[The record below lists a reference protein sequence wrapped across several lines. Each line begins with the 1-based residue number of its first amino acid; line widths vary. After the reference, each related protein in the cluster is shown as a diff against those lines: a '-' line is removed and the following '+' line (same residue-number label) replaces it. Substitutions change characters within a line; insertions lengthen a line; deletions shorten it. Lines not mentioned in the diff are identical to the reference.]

1 MNKSFLFIFCFIF
14 CLSFSQNDNE
24 IKVKGVILDKNTSES
39 LPLANIVFQNLNGK
53 MITGV
58 TANENGEFEVFL
70 NSDEKNCKLIVSYIG
85 YNNFQKTLE
94 LSKNIEITIKMDTE
108 ELNVVN
114 IISDQAEFRKT
125 PVSLS
130 NVKLEKIESE
140 LAGQEI
146 PMLLNSTPGV
156 YATQQGGGDGDV
168 RINIRGFSQRN
179 VAVMIDGVPMNDME
193 NGQVYWSNWFGL
205 DGLTRTI
212 QVQRGLGASKLALP
226 SVGGT
231 INIITKGVN
240 NPEGGMIKQEI
251 GSGNS
256 LRTYFAYTSKDLK
269 IGKFNIAGAFKR
281 SDGVIN
287 QTPSEGLFYYIK
299 WQKQFKNHIF
309 SLSGFGAPQ
318 EHAQR
323 KYQTGMTEWDASFA
337 SDLGVDTNLV
347 NTGDYGL
354 TYNPNW
360 GVYNNY
366 NVIFDEDP
374 NSPTFS
380 LPLDT
385 IWGENIYLNKQKN
398 YYHKPVYTFQH
409 LWNINEKSTLSNV
422 FYYSKGN
429 GGGTDIEG
437 GFGPSYYTNEFTNNF
452 QIDFQKI
459 YNSNNG
465 NTWIYWQNE
474 FGPSIDTLYSFSEKK
489 STTILR
495 SSINNHYWG
504 GFLSTFDHKI
514 NKNFDLSAGL
524 DFRTYKGEHYR
535 EVYDLIGGD
544 YYGGSDVVQGTEA
557 PDNFIGFNSN
567 NLMLREGDKI
577 KYHNDGFV
585 RWAGA
590 FGQIEYNYKDIS
602 AFINITGSQSFY
614 KRIDYFKR
622 KDIVLEDTI
631 LIQAVGINET
641 VTYNGNE
648 YNTDS
653 PEARF
658 SETEWQT
665 FPGFTFKAGANW
677 NINESNNIF
686 LNTGFLSKA
695 PKFNYIF
702 NYDNGINYD
711 IKNEIIQALE
721 IGYGYRSE
729 NFLLHINLY
738 NTIWKNK
745 PQTGTTSLDEAGTE
759 RVYYNI
765 NGINALHQGI
775 ELDFA
780 WKISKYLTYEF
791 LSSIGNWRWNSGDT
805 IDFYLNQELLASDYF
820 DASGVYVGDSPQTQI
835 GSSIAYNI
843 NLSKNSSSYIKLKGM
858 YSDRF
863 FSDFDPYDLRDG
875 NKNVWKMPGYALFS
889 LHLGNNL
896 YFKKSSVHLKLN
908 VLNLF
913 NTTYLSDAQNNSDYT
928 GVTNNNLVG
937 NNDATS
943 ASVFFG
949 LPRRIVASIEYKF

>member
-1 MNKSFLFIFCFIF
+1 MNKFFLFIFCFIVSF
-14 CLSFSQNDNE
+14 SFSQNDKE
-24 IKVKGVILDKNTSES
+24 IKIQGVILDKNSSES

-53 MITGV
+53 TITGL
-58 TANENGEFEVFL
+58 TANENGEFEVYI
-70 NSDEKNCKLIVSYIG
+70 NSNEKNCKLIVSYIG
-85 YNNFQKTLE
+85 YNNYQKNLE
-94 LSKNIEITIKMDTE
+94 LSKNIELTIKMTTE

-231 INIITKGVN
+231 INIMTKGVN
-240 NPEGGMIKQEI
+240 TPEGGMIKQEV

-256 LRTYFAYTSKDLK
+256 LRTYFAYTSDNLK
-269 IGKFNIAGAFKR
+269 IGKFSIAGAFKR
-281 SDGVIN
+281 SDGVIE
-287 QTPSEGLFYYIK
+287 QTPSEGLFYYLK
-299 WQKQFKNHIF
+299 WQKQFKKHIF
-309 SLSGFGAPQ
+309 SLSAFGAPQ

-323 KYQTGMTEWDASFA
+323 KYQSGITTTSTEFA
-337 SDLGVDTNLV
+337 SDLGIDTNVV
-347 NTGDYGL
+347 NSGNYGL
-354 TYNPNW
+354 NYNPNW
-360 GVYNNY
+360 GVYNDY
-366 NVIFDEDP
+366 KVIWG
-374 NSPTFS
+374 NNG

-385 IWGENIYLNKQKN
+385 IRGENIYINKQKN
-398 YYHKPVYTFQH
+398 YYHKPVFTFQH
-409 LWNINEKSTLSNV
+409 LWNINERSSLSNV
-422 FYYSKGN
+422 FYYSIGN

-437 GFGPSYYTNEFTNNF
+437 GFGPNYYTENN
-452 QIDFQKI
+452 QIDFQYI
-459 YNSNNG
+459 YDTNHGNIWNSFINPGGPAIDEAYSNN
-465 NTWIYWQNE
+465 
-474 FGPSIDTLYSFSEKK
+474 EKK

-504 GFLSTFDHKI
+504 GLLTTFDHKI
-514 NKNFDLSAGL
+514 SKNLDLSTGL
-524 DFRTYKGEHYR
+524 DLRTYKGEHYR
-535 EVYDLIGGD
+535 EVYDLLGGD
-544 YYGGSDVVQGTEA
+544 YYIGSKIIEDPTEA
-557 PDNFIGFNSN
+557 PDNYIGANSN
-567 NLMLREGDKI
+567 NVILREGDKI
-577 KYHNDGFV
+577 KYHNDGLV

-590 FGQIEYNYKDIS
+590 FGQLEYNYKDIS
-602 AFINITGSQSFY
+602 AFINITGSQTYY
-614 KRIDYFKR
+614 KRIDYFKK
-622 KDIVLEDTI
+622 KDLVLEDTI
-631 LIQAVGINET
+631 LRQVVGANDIINYDGKYYT
-641 VTYNGNE
+641 I
-648 YNTDS
+648 DS
-653 PEARF
+653 PEAKY
-658 SETEWQT
+658 SETKWQT
-665 FPGFTFKAGANW
+665 FPGFTFKTGANW

-695 PKFNYIF
+695 PKFNYVF

-711 IKNEIIQALE
+711 IKNEIIQAVEL
-721 IGYGYRSE
+721 GYGYRSE
-729 NFLLHINLY
+729 NFSLHLNFY

-745 PQTGTTSLDEAGTE
+745 PQTGRTSLDEAGTE
-759 RVYYNI
+759 IVYYNV
-765 NGINALHQGI
+765 NGINALHQGV

-780 WKISKYLTYEF
+780 WKVSKNLTYEF
-791 LSSIGNWRWNSGDT
+791 LSSIGNWKWTSGDT

-835 GSSIAYNI
+835 GSSIAYNFK
-843 NLSKNSSSYIKLKGM
+843 LSDNSSSYIKLKGT

-863 FSDFDPYDLRDG
+863 FSDFDPYDLGEG
-875 NKNVWKMPGYALFS
+875 NKDIWKMPGYALFS
-889 LHLGNNL
+889 LHLGNNF
-896 YFKKSSVHLKLN
+896 YFKNSSINFKFN

-913 NTTYLSDAQNNSDYT
+913 NTIYLSDAVNNSDFT

-949 LPRRIVASIEYKF
+949 LPRRFVASIEYKF